1 MLIRAAEKKDLSR
14 IAEIFVFNNRTN
26 YFPIFKDEY
35 YSFSELQVVTVIE
48 NFENYIGRLSETYV
62 YDDGIIRGFITVSD
76 GEIQKLY
83 TDTFFQRRGI
93 GKLLLEFAVEKLN
106 AYFLFALEKKCKSDS
121 VLQKKRLSSKQRAQI
136 RGRHNRMADKTDK
149 GSEYLISG
157 PLSV

>member
-14 IAEIFVFNNRTN
+14 IAEIFVFNNRAN
-26 YFPIFKDEY
+26 YFPIFRDEY

-83 TDTFFQRRGI
+83 TDTFFQGRGI

-106 AYFLFALEKKCKSDS
+106 AYFLFALEKNVKAIAFYKRNGF
-121 VLQKKRLSSKQRAQI
+121 LQSNERKYEEGTTEWLIKLIKAQSI
-136 RGRHNRMADKTDK
+136 
-149 GSEYLISG
+149 
-157 PLSV
+157 

>member
-83 TDTFFQRRGI
+83 TDTFFQGRGI

-106 AYFLFALEKKCKSDS
+106 AYFLFALEKNVKAIAFYKRNGF
-121 VLQKKRLSSKQRAQI
+121 LQSNERKYEEGTTEWLIKLIKAQSI
-136 RGRHNRMADKTDK
+136 
-149 GSEYLISG
+149 
-157 PLSV
+157 

>member
-14 IAEIFVFNNRTN
+14 IAEIFVFNNRAN
-26 YFPIFKDEY
+26 YFPIFRDEY

-83 TDTFFQRRGI
+83 TDTFFQGCGI

-106 AYFLFALEKKCKSDS
+106 AYFLFALEKNVKAIAFYKRNGF
-121 VLQKKRLSSKQRAQI
+121 LQSNERKYEEGTTEWLIKLIKAQSI
-136 RGRHNRMADKTDK
+136 
-149 GSEYLISG
+149 
-157 PLSV
+157 

>member
-83 TDTFFQRRGI
+83 TDTFFQGRGI

-106 AYFLFALEKKCKSDS
+106 AYFLFALEKNVKAITFYKRNGF
-121 VLQKKRLSSKQRAQI
+121 LQSNERKYEEGTTEWLIKLIKAQSI
-136 RGRHNRMADKTDK
+136 
-149 GSEYLISG
+149 
-157 PLSV
+157 

>member
-26 YFPIFKDEY
+26 YFPIFKDES

-83 TDTFFQRRGI
+83 TDTFFQGRGI

-106 AYFLFALEKKCKSDS
+106 AYFLFALEKNVKAIAFYKRNGF
-121 VLQKKRLSSKQRAQI
+121 LQSNERKYEEGTTEWLIKLIKAQSI
-136 RGRHNRMADKTDK
+136 
-149 GSEYLISG
+149 
-157 PLSV
+157 